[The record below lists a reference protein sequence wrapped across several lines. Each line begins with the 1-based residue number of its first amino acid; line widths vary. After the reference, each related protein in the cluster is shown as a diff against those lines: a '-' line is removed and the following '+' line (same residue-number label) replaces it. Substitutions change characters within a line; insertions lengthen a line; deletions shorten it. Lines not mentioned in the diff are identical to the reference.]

1 MEPKMRVLIIDDER
15 YIRDLCS
22 DFLSNRGFEVHTL
35 DRGDTALSFIE
46 RTPVDIILLDIKLP
60 GISGLELLSK
70 IRIAYP
76 DIEVVMITG
85 YSSIESAVQMIKLGA
100 YDYLPKPLDLVKLG
114 NILDHIRDKKILEEK
129 AQRLEWQS
137 EGGQFHGIVGKSR
150 PMLEVFSIIKSLA
163 RYSINVLIIGETG
176 TGKELVAR
184 VIHELSPRSDKPFVP
199 CNCSALVDTLL
210 ESELFGHVKGAFTGA
225 VRTKRGLFSIADGGT
240 IFLDEV
246 GELPIA
252 TQVKLL
258 RAIEGGEIQP
268 IGSEEIL
275 KVDVRVLAA
284 TNRNLHA
291 AVEEG
296 KFRRDLYH
304 RLNVAS
310 IYLPPLRERKEDI
323 PLLCEHFLKSF
334 SQQLGKDIRGVS
346 PQAMSVIE
354 SYPWYGNVR
363 ELKNALERA
372 TAVAKGRY
380 IELEDLPPSIRENN
394 ETITTAQASE
404 DDMSL
409 ERMEMEH
416 IRSVLLKTSGNKVR
430 AAQILGISR
439 RSLYRKIKKYGI
451 DL

>member
-150 PMLEVFSIIKSLA
+150 PMLEVFSIIKSFA

-346 PQAMSVIE
+346 PQAMLVIE